1 LAYLQWITRKH
12 ENLIAALIEAMRI
25 HSGGISII
33 APSWSRLGRMRR
45 RSSRSTEP
53 LEPTMI
59 KLTAIEPQTDTS
71 LLLHFSDGSAGVFDF
86 SSMLSNPTEM
96 TSPLLDPA
104 YFRRCFI

>member
-1 LAYLQWITRKH
+1 
-12 ENLIAALIEAMRI
+12 
-25 HSGGISII
+25 
-33 APSWSRLGRMRR
+33 
-45 RSSRSTEP
+45 
-53 LEPTMI
+53 MI